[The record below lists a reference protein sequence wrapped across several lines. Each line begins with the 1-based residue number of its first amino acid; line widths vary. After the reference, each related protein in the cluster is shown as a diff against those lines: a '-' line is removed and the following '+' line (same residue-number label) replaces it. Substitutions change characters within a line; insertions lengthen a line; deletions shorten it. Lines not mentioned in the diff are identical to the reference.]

1 MASRLTTIFTSAG
14 GTDLQLAPTEWT
26 LVSLSLETAG
36 PVYAGTEQSLAPV
49 GSGRGV
55 AVGTTAKY
63 FLLGPK
69 DRLYTISSALN
80 RVSMAVHPLPNL
92 VQIVMKM
99 DELIGSLAK
108 KFGILR

>member
-1 MASRLTTIFTSAG
+1 MASKLTTIFTSAG

-26 LVSLSLETAG
+26 LVSLQLETSG
-36 PVYAGTEQSLAPV
+36 PVYAGTEQALGPI

-55 AVGTTAKY
+55 TIGTTAKY
-63 FLLGPK
+63 LLLGPK
-69 DRLYTISSALN
+69 DRLYTISSSLN

-99 DELIGSLAK
+99 DEIVGTLAK
-108 KFGILR
+108 KFGIRI